1 MNLHYHTSKANV
13 VADAFSRMRMG
24 STAHVEDEKK
34 EFVKDIHRLARLGV
48 RLVDSTSVGV
58 SVHPS
63 SKSSL
68 VVEVKEGKHLDPLLM
83 ELKESVL
90 IKMNES
96 FSLGDDDI
104 LRYQDRLCVLDVDD
118 MFTRITIE
126 DHGSTYSIHPGCTK
140 MYHDLKKIYWWYVMK
155 NDIAEYV
162 AKCRNC
168 Q

>member
-1 MNLHYHTSKANV
+1 MNFHYHPGKANV
-13 VADAFSRMRMG
+13 VADALSRIGMG

-34 EFVKDIHRLARLGV
+34 ELAKDVHRLAILGV

-96 FSLGDDDI
+96 FTLGGDGI
-104 LRYQDRLCVLDVDD
+104 LRYQDRLCVPDVDD
-118 MFTRITIE
+118 LRTRISVE
-126 DHGSTYSIHPGCTK
+126 ANGSRYSLHLGSTK
-140 MYHDLKKIYWWYVMK
+140 MYHYLKQIY
-155 NDIAEYV
+155 
-162 AKCRNC
+162 
-168 Q
+168 